1 MVKKVNK
8 KDILVIIETVLII
21 ILLINSI
28 IYMVIAK
35 DLSDYINEG
44 VCSNNEINSFIEKHV
59 GYLAV
64 FEIYEKMYD

>member
-1 MVKKVNK
+1 MTK
-8 KDILVIIETVLII
+8 KDILIIIETVLII

-44 VCSNNEINSFIEKHV
+44 VCSNNEINSFIEKHMD
-59 GYLAV
+59 YLDV

>member
-8 KDILVIIETVLII
+8 KDILIIIETVLII

-28 IYMVIAK
+28 IYMIIAK

-44 VCSNNEINSFIEKHV
+44 VCSNNEINSFIEKHMD
-59 GYLAV
+59 YLAV

>member
-1 MVKKVNK
+1 MSR
-8 KDILVIIETVLII
+8 KDFIIVIETVLII

-35 DLSDYINEG
+35 DLSDYINDG
-44 VCSNNEINSFIEKHV
+44 VCSNNKINSFIEKHMD
-59 GYLAV
+59 YLAV

>member
-1 MVKKVNK
+1 MSR
-8 KDILVIIETVLII
+8 KDFIIVIETVLII

-44 VCSNNEINSFIEKHV
+44 VCSNNEINSFIEKHMA
-59 GYLAV
+59 YLAV